1 MHERDRIR
9 SALATLSPEDRDYWV
24 RMGMA
29 IKSELGEPGF
39 DIWDDWGQSS
49 KYYNAKDARDVWKS
63 IKSGGAKAVGL
74 GTLIYDAK
82 QTGWTEDTNYK
93 PPSKEELE
101 ARQAARARRDA
112 EAAAQLA
119 QEQAYAAEW
128 AQSLWDAGKPAD
140 DHPYLVRKGVK
151 NHGLR
156 VGPWYIVNEETG
168 ELKQVTTNGLYVP
181 MRDRTGKLHS
191 LQCISQRADGG
202 KKYLRGGAKQGH
214 FFAIGGKPQL
224 VDGNP
229 VFCLGEG
236 YATCASAHEA
246 TDHLVLTCFD
256 TSNLMAVA
264 TAIRARLPNA
274 IIIMLADNDADKV
287 SNPGLN
293 TALKVAMA
301 VGALVAVPVLADA
314 PETKCDYNDVFLAD
328 GPEAVASSIKAATAC
343 AVAPE
348 PEPAPEPEK
357 APESPAD
364 PIPEPVADAAA
375 DEMPEYMDVPPVE
388 DSTEAPPIVHKVP
401 VDIDEEGDE
410 ITNNGYFAILGY
422 NGDQYYFFHHA
433 KKQVLTRTRGDFS
446 DTGLIEL
453 ADINWWESY
462 FPMGG
467 KAKGID
473 KLAACAWI
481 FGVAHARGI
490 YDTSKVRGRGA
501 WQDHG
506 RYVFHHGDHLTVDG
520 EPMDITEIRSAYVYP
535 MSKRM
540 PAPSPTPLSND
551 EGMDMLDTASLV
563 RWSMPA
569 SAALMAGWVFL
580 SPVCGALKWRPHIWI
595 TGEAGTGKST
605 IQSDF
610 CQAPLRGIGKYFAG
624 GNSTEPGIRQQLQ
637 SDAVPALID
646 ELEPN
651 DERDRLRISA
661 VLTMI
666 RQSSSE
672 SMAET
677 AKGTV
682 NGDGMHF
689 HIRSMFCVAS
699 INTMLD
705 KDSDSSRL
713 TKLVIRPT
721 RPGDNDNWQELEE
734 RLHKITTDD
743 EMPGRILARA
753 LQMLPTI
760 LANVK
765 AFTAAAGKHFGKQR
779 IGDQLGTL
787 MAGAWSLTQDTVAT
801 EAQALAMIT
810 SYDWTEHNDTGGAND
825 PMKALGAVLEAK
837 IRVNGTDYSVYEL
850 VERAANGI
858 GGPSGLES
866 VACQDTLKRN
876 GIRIE
881 RHPTTNVEYLVFSNT
896 SPALRDLVAKTAYAT
911 DLKGQLLRV
920 ENASKM
926 DNKSYKFSGTAS
938 KGVGIPLDQIL
949 EQDDGLPI

>member
-1 MHERDRIR
+1 
-9 SALATLSPEDRDYWV
+9 
-24 RMGMA
+24 MA
-29 IKSELGEPGF
+29 IKSELGDAGF
-39 DIWDDWGQSS
+39 DIWDEWSPDS
-49 KYYNAKDARDVWKS
+49 KSTTERKDTWKS
-63 IKSGGAKAVGL
+63 IRDGGAKAVGL
-74 GTLIYDAK
+74 GSLIYEAK
-82 QTGWTEDTNYK
+82 QRGWTEETNYK
-93 PPSKEELE
+93 PPTKAELE
-101 ARQAARARRDA
+101 ARQAARAARDA
-112 EAAAQLA
+112 EAALKLA
-119 QEQAYAAEW
+119 EDHAFAAEEAERLW
-128 AQSLWDAGKPAD
+128 AAGRPAD
-140 DHPYLVRKGVK
+140 GHPYLVRKGVK

-156 VGPWYIVNEETG
+156 VGPWFIVDEDTG
-168 ELKQVTTNGLYVP
+168 EVRQVTNNGLYVP

-191 LQCISQRADGG
+191 LQCISQREDGG
-202 KKYLRGGAKQGH
+202 KKYLKNGCKRGH
-214 FFAIGGKPQL
+214 FFAVGGKPKL

-246 TDHLVLTCFD
+246 SGHLVLTCFD
-256 TSNLMAVA
+256 TSNLMTIAVA
-264 TAIRARLPNA
+264 IRERNPNA
-274 IIIMLADNDADKV
+274 IIIMLADNDADKA
-287 SNPGLN
+287 SNPGLK

-314 PETKCDYNDVFLAD
+314 PESKCDFNDVFLAD
-328 GPEAVASSIKAATAC
+328 GPEAVETAIRAATAS
-343 AVAPE
+343 ALPPTPE
-348 PEPAPEPEK
+348 PPPPAEK
-357 APESPAD
+357 APEPLPD
-364 PIPEPVADAAA
+364 PIPEPIAETEGDEVPEYLDVPHPEEEAAA
-375 DEMPEYMDVPPVE
+375 
-388 DSTEAPPIVHKVP
+388 APAVHKVP

-501 WQDHG
+501 WHDHG
-506 RYVFHHGDHLTVDG
+506 RYVFHHGDRLTVDG
-520 EPMDITEIRSAYVYP
+520 EQMDITDIRSAYVYP

-540 PAPSPTPLSND
+540 PAPSPTPLTNE
-551 EGMDMLDTASLV
+551 EGAQMVETAELV

-580 SPVCGALKWRPHIWI
+580 SPICGALKWRPHIWI

-624 GNSTEPGIRQQLQ
+624 GNSTEPGIRQNLQ

-682 NGDGMHF
+682 SGDGMQY

-721 RPGDNDNWQELEE
+721 RPGDNDNWEELEE
-734 RLHKITTDD
+734 RLHKMTSDD
-743 EMPGRILARA
+743 ELPGRLLARA
-753 LQMLPTI
+753 LNMLPTI
-760 LANVK
+760 LVNVK
-765 AFTAAAGKHFGKQR
+765 AFTAAAGKFFGKQR

-787 MAGAWSLTQDTVAT
+787 MAGAWCLMQDTAAT
-801 EAQALAMIT
+801 EEQALAMIQA
-810 SYDWTEHNDTGGAND
+810 YNWTEHNDSGGAND
-825 PMKALGAVLEAK
+825 PTKALGSVLEAK

-850 VERAANGI
+850 VERAANGV
-858 GGPSGLES
+858 GGPAALDMA
-866 VACQDTLKRN
+866 VCQDTLKRN
-876 GIRIE
+876 GMRIE
-881 RHPTTNVEYLVFSNT
+881 KDPQTNIECLLFANT

-911 DLKGQLLRV
+911 DLRGQLLRV
-920 ENASKM
+920 DNATKM
-926 DNKSYKFSGTAS
+926 DNKSFKFSGTPS
-938 KGVGIPLDQIL
+938 KVVGIPLNQIL
-949 EQDDGLPI
+949 EPDNGLPI